1 MFSLLKFYK
10 VNFSFVK
17 VTLIYKRRL
26 ILKKLLLSQTIKL
39 LKEKYNSLWFLTKS
53 SVFYGV

>member
-39 LKEKYNSLWFLTKS
+39 LKEKYNSL
-53 SVFYGV
+53 